1 MPAARK
7 SPTLGSAE
15 AFQGKAADSKLAGG
29 FHPVRKSFVMVRFED
44 LTENLAPAKPN

>member
-15 AFQGKAADSKLAGG
+15 AFQRKAADSKLAGA
-29 FHPVRKSFVMVRFED
+29 FSAARNSFVMVTFVDSRA
-44 LTENLAPAKPN
+44 NLAPCET